1 MATSLPTSRRNSA
14 SAWATACSKACS
26 QSRPLAVNTML
37 IGFELLV
44 ACLQA
49 YVFAVLT
56 CIYLHDAVHLH

>member
-1 MATSLPTSRRNSA
+1 MFGSFIGMLGGVGVLGLVPAGLS
-14 SAWATACSKACS
+14 
-26 QSRPLAVNTML
+26 LAVNSML
-37 IGFELLV
+37 IGFEILV